1 MDEQIER
8 VLDSVIMPGAERSVL
23 QLGLVRSI
31 DRADGQVRI
40 VLGDAGLMDDTK
52 QAVSESLRVAVAAV
66 TGEDALVEFSSMTT
80 DEANDVRHTVAI
92 MSGKGGVGKSLVTG
106 LLAVALQRAGYRV
119 GILDADLTGPSIP
132 KMFGVEGRPY
142 GNAGGIMPVLS
153 PSGMPVMSMNLLLES
168 SDQPVIWRGPLIDKA
183 LRQFGKDVLWGR
195 LDYLLIDL
203 PPGTADAVLTV
214 MQAYPIDGVVVV
226 FTPQDLVDMIVRK
239 AINMAG
245 MMQKRVLGV
254 VENMSYLYV
263 PELDKRPGQNREQG
277 EESGGGDVLE
287 NDELRRMKSGRGVRS
302 GHHRAIHQ
310 PHHKADDGADH
321 EPSRNASH
329 FHETP
334 GPASREQAKAR
345 IQPDVH
351 VGRRDKIDDEGHHKP
366 DSTPYDRSSRHHV
379 NESPGGT
386 ACRALNTTAQHWG
399 ESPQRQTG
407 PNAHA
412 PNGTIDGAPIGV
424 KRMWTRGMRVCG
436 RTASRACVVR

>member
-8 VLDSVIMPGAERSVL
+8 VLDSVIVPGAERSVL

-80 DEANDVRHTVAI
+80 EEANDVRHTVAI

-263 PELDKRPGQNREQG
+263 PELDKRM
-277 EESGGGDVLE
+277 
-287 NDELRRMKSGRGVRS
+287 ELFG
-302 GHHRAIHQ
+302 
-310 PHHKADDGADH
+310 
-321 EPSRNASH
+321 PSRGDEMAKVADAPL
-329 FHETP
+329 FGRIP
-334 GPASREQAKAR
+334 IDPALAALCDRGR
-345 IQPDVH
+345 IEDY
-351 VGRRDKIDDEGHHKP
+351 
-366 DSTPYDRSSRHHV
+366 DSEIITTLGE
-379 NESPGGT
+379 NLLT
-386 ACRALNTTAQHWG
+386 ALGDMT
-399 ESPQRQTG
+399 E
-407 PNAHA
+407 
-412 PNGTIDGAPIGV
+412 
-424 KRMWTRGMRVCG
+424 
-436 RTASRACVVR
+436 